1 MSETEPIG
9 GRRVRR
15 SGDAVRRKR
24 QRWTA
29 IALALAVPALVGPYL
44 LLTRDDSE
52 AVPVDEAAYYQL
64 VSVHSGNALDVAGA
78 DTADGV
84 RIQQEKRATSAA
96 SQQWR
101 LKPADDGY
109 YQLVNHNSGK
119 VLGVRST
126 SVTPTAT
133 VEQQSDTGAAAQQW
147 KLSDAGGGAV
157 KIVSRGSGMVLC
169 VHDGTGADG
178 QAVIQATDRGG
189 ADQQWKLAKADTVA
203 TPSAPAVAAAQP
215 KPSHSASATPSTSS
229 TTAKSGGYT
238 WRNVQI
244 AGGGFV
250 TGFVFNTKQKGLLY
264 ARTDMGGA
272 YRWDG
277 KAGQW
282 VPLTDWVADWN
293 LLGIES
299 VATDP
304 VDPDRLYLATGTYT
318 NEWAGNGAILR
329 STDQGRTFQRTGL
342 PFKLGGNEDGRSMG
356 ERLAIDPADH
366 STLYLGTRK
375 NGLWRSTDY
384 GVTWSQVNS
393 FPVKNGAS
401 SGVGLSFVTFGPAG
415 SKTIYVGVADKA
427 TSLYRSTDGGS
438 TWQAVPGQPTGQL
451 PHHGVLSGDGSLY
464 VTYSDGPGPNGVK
477 AGAVWKH
484 TPSSGAW
491 KDISPMPGTNFGY
504 AGLAVDPQ
512 RASTV
517 MVTTLD
523 RWWPSDELFRSTDG
537 GVTWKALGAT
547 SVRDASAAPYV
558 GTGIGHWMGA
568 LAIDPFDS
576 GHVLYGTGSGLWASK
591 DVTAADS
598 GGATHWTVPVKG
610 LEETA
615 VLGLVVPPGGKLISA
630 LGDIGGFRH
639 DDLTKVPAGA
649 SSGPRFSNTTGI
661 DFAQAKPNIVVRVGY
676 SSEQRGAYSTDGGA
690 TWAPFAGEPVSAAG
704 GGTVAISAD
713 GGTVVWTASG
723 QMPHVST
730 DRGKTWKA
738 SSGLPTGTAV
748 VADRATAGT
757 FYALSRGTL
766 FASTDG
772 GSTFT
777 ARAGGLPGGRLKAAS
792 GIAGDLWIADGGGL
806 LHSTDGGASFRK
818 LSGVQ
823 RADAVGFGK
832 AAPGAPYQALY
843 LIGTVNGVTG
853 VFRSTDGG
861 TTWARI
867 NDDRNQFGGAVGGV
881 ITGDP
886 EVYGRV
892 YVGTNGRGV
901 LYGEPS

>member
-1 MSETEPIG
+1 MP
-9 GRRVRR
+9 RRRR
-15 SGDAVRRKR
+15 RHRG
-24 QRWTA
+24 RWTV
-29 IALALAVPALVGPYL
+29 IALAVGVATFVSPYL
-44 LLTRDDSE
+44 LFMQDDPE
-52 AVPVDEAAYYQL
+52 AVTVDAAAYYQF
-64 VSVHSGNALDVAGA
+64 VSVHNGNALDVAGA
-78 DTADGV
+78 DNADGV
-84 RIQQEKRATSAA
+84 RIQQEKLAASAA

-101 LKPADDGY
+101 LKPVDGGY

-119 VLGVRST
+119 VLGVPSAST
-126 SVTPTAT
+126 APAN
-133 VEQQSDTGAAAQQW
+133 VEQQSDTGADTQQW
-147 KLSDAGGGAV
+147 KLTDVGGGAV
-157 KIVSRGSGMVLC
+157 KIVSRSSGMVLRAN
-169 VHDGTGADG
+169 DGSGSDG
-178 QAVIQATDRGG
+178 QAVVQSTDQGG
-189 ADQQWKLAKADTVA
+189 ADQQWKLARADKVA
-203 TPSAPAVAAAQP
+203 TPSAPAVAAVAP
-215 KPSHSASATPSTSS
+215 RPSHSASATPSAPS
-229 TTAKSGGYT
+229 TPSKPGTGSGGYT

-250 TGFVFNTKQKGLLY
+250 TGFVFNPNRKGLLY

-293 LLGIES
+293 MLGIES

-304 VDPDRLYLATGTYT
+304 VDPERLYLATGTYT
-318 NEWAGNGAILR
+318 NHWAGNGAILR
-329 STDQGRTFQRTGL
+329 STDQGKTFQRTDL

-356 ERLAIDPADH
+356 ERLAIDPADNR
-366 STLYLGTRK
+366 TLYLGTRK
-375 NGLWRSTDY
+375 NGLWRSTDH
-384 GVTWSQVNS
+384 GATWSQVAG
-393 FPVKNGAS
+393 FPVKDGGS

-415 SKTIYVGVADKA
+415 SKTIYVGAADKT

-464 VTYSDGPGPNGVK
+464 VTYTDAPGPNGVK
-477 AGAVWKH
+477 AGSVWKH
-484 TPSSGAW
+484 TPSSGVW
-491 KDISPMPGTNFGY
+491 KDISPIPGTGFGY

-512 RASTV
+512 RPSTV

-523 RWWPSDELFRSTDG
+523 RWWPSDELYRSTDG
-537 GVTWKALGAT
+537 GATWKALGDT

-576 GHVLYGTGSGLWASK
+576 GHVLYGTGAGLWASQ

-615 VLGLVVPPGGKLISA
+615 VLGLVAPPSGKLVSA

-639 DDLTKVPAGA
+639 DDLDKVPAAA

-661 DFAQAKPNIVVRVGY
+661 DFAQAKPNTVVRVGY
-676 SSEQRGAYSTDGGA
+676 SHEERGAYSTDGGA
-690 TWAPFAGEPVSAAG
+690 TWTPFAGAPVSAAG

-723 QMPHVST
+723 QVPYVST
-730 DRGKTWKA
+730 DRGKTWTA

-748 VADRATAGT
+748 VADRSTAGT
-757 FYALSRGTL
+757 FYALSGGTL

-772 GSTFT
+772 GRNFT
-777 ARAGGLPGGRLKAAS
+777 ARAGGLTGGRLKAAPDN
-792 GIAGDLWIADGGGL
+792 AGDLWIADGSGL
-806 LHSTDGGASFRK
+806 SHSTDGGVSFKK
-818 LSGVQ
+818 LGSVQ
-823 RADAVGFGK
+823 GADAVGFGK
-832 AAPGAPYQALY
+832 AAPGAGYHALY

-853 VFRSTDGG
+853 IFRSTDGG
-861 TTWARI
+861 AAWVRI
-867 NDDRNQFGGAVGGV
+867 NDDRNQFGGTVGGV

-901 LYGEPS
+901 LYGDPS